1 MVGLGELKSILCVLL
16 SYMLLHFIEDLNF
29 ATGLSI
35 LRENTVFLSEQT
47 QTLEKISFDI
57 GSCLIINHVVLME

>member
-1 MVGLGELKSILCVLL
+1 
-16 SYMLLHFIEDLNF
+16 MLLHFIEDLNF
-29 ATGLSI
+29 ATGPSI

-57 GSCLIINHVVLME
+57 GSSLIMNHVVLME